1 MDIFLLQAIAKELE
15 PLLVGHRLG
24 KIVQL
29 NTTDV
34 ALDFRLRDGRW
45 LAITTDPARLALYLT
60 ARQPKQL
67 SDEPRTDTSFVALL
81 KKYLGNA
88 RLIGLETLGY
98 DRVIS
103 FNLEADDDE
112 GQTRLRKLI
121 VSLTGRTANLL
132 LVENG
137 RVLARLRESDEKK
150 SPTKSHE
157 EDTKERVRE
166 SGKAG
171 TNSSSLLPS
180 VPPLNLREPSRD
192 FVGEAAGYS
201 EPPPPTDKLDP
212 SQCSAA
218 QLYNL
223 IAAADGDIARAAQKN
238 FIGFTPI
245 YARELAYRAK
255 LSDAESALRN
265 LLVDLFESNPVPAIY
280 ASPELEKLKQEIGL
294 NEFSLTLSPIELK
307 HLFALD
313 QTLFVTVNETADAYF
328 ALLNDRRR
336 FQAGKQKLV
345 SQLSAKLKKQRTL
358 VANLERE
365 LAGFASGEKHQR
377 WGELLL
383 ANLHQAEKT
392 ENGFAVMDFY
402 DEAQATII
410 IPTADKA
417 TAQDAAEHYFK
428 LARKAKNGQAAISA
442 RLPEVKKEV
451 VALETKLARVS
462 EVTRAEDLKPLLET
476 FSPPSPKPTKPKTQP
491 GRKPKEEKISGV
503 RRYRSTDGYEILV
516 GRTDRDNDNLTLRVA
531 KSYDLWFH
539 AADYP
544 GSHVVLR
551 NPQRREVPPRAI
563 IQAAELAAKFSSAR
577 NNAKVAVNYCEKKFV
592 TKPKGFAPGQVR
604 LASFKTVM
612 VEPKETAERLP

>member
-29 NTTDV
+29 STTDV

-45 LAITTDPARLALYLT
+45 LVISTDPARLALYLT

-67 SDEPRTDTSFVALL
+67 SDEPRTDTGFVVLL
-81 KKYLGNA
+81 KKYLGSA
-88 RLIGLETLGY
+88 KLLAIEPLGY
-98 DRVIS
+98 DRVAS
-103 FNLEADDDE
+103 FHFEAE
-112 GQTRLRKLI
+112 EETSELKQRTLV
-121 VSLTGRTANLL
+121 VSLTGRTANLVL
-132 LVENG
+132 TEAG
-137 RVLARLRESDEKK
+137 QILARLRESEERK
-150 SPTKSHE
+150 SPAKPHE
-157 EDTKERVRE
+157 KHTKERGRE
-166 SGKAG
+166 SGNEG
-171 TNSSSLLPS
+171 INSPSLPLS
-180 VPPLNLREPSRD
+180 VPPSLNHRSV
-192 FVGEAAGYS
+192 VGEKFDY
-201 EPPPPTDKLDP
+201 PPPPADKLDP
-212 SQCSAA
+212 FQCSTA
-218 QLYNL
+218 QLYEL
-223 IAAADGDIARAAQKN
+223 IAQAGGDIATAAQKS
-238 FIGFTPI
+238 FIGFTPL

-255 LSDAESALRN
+255 LSEPELALRN
-265 LLVDLFESNPVPAIY
+265 LLADLFEANPVPTIY
-280 ASPELEKLKQEIGL
+280 SSPSIEALKQKIGRD
-294 NEFSLTLSPIELK
+294 EFSLTLSPIELR
-307 HLFALD
+307 HLFALEPR
-313 QTLFVTVNETADAYF
+313 LFPTVNEAADVYF
-328 ALLNDRRR
+328 SLLEDRRR
-336 FQAGKQKLV
+336 FLAGRQKLT

-365 LAGFASGEKHQR
+365 LAGFARGETHQR

-392 ENGFAVMDFY
+392 DPGFAVTDFY
-402 DEAQATII
+402 DEAQATIT
-410 IPTADKA
+410 IPAADKA

-442 RLPEVKKEV
+442 RLPEVRKEI
-451 VALETKLARVS
+451 AELENNLARVS
-462 EVTRAEDLKPLLET
+462 EVTRAEELQPLLKALI
-476 FSPPSPKPTKPKTQP
+476 PASPKLPKPKTQP
-491 GRKPKEEKISGV
+491 GKKPKEEKISGV
-503 RRYRSTDGYEILV
+503 RRYRCTDGYEILV

-563 IQAAELAAKFSSAR
+563 TEAAELAAKFSSAR
-577 NNAKVAVNYCEKKFV
+577 TNAKVAVNYCEKKFV

-612 VEPKETAERLP
+612 VEPKESAERLP